1 MWRDSL
7 ALVGQRV
14 VSQFLTL
21 YELRKQRVP
30 VNIKPLKNFLSIEIL
45 KNTKGTCF
53 HRIIVYNLFH
63 FRFHYSE
70 PIRKF
75 ISIYPSKFLKYQR
88 NVFASVLHI
97 YTHTYKR
104 KQMETEDRNSVVPQ
118 RTKDGTCKF
127 RFVIG

>member
-88 NVFASVLHI
+88 NVFASMLHI
-97 YTHTYKR
+97 YTHTHTNGNRWRRRIEIPLSLRGQK
-104 KQMETEDRNSVVPQ
+104 MERVSSALS
-118 RTKDGTCKF
+118 
-127 RFVIG
+127 